1 MTKRINARTHHVLVL
16 RSQVANTA
24 AHHAKERAKR
34 LNWIA
39 TAAMRNAAAISKA
52 GGHNLIKRGANGAS
66 LGVVAD

>member
-1 MTKRINARTHHVLVL
+1 MTKRINARTHLVLVH

-39 TAAMRNAAAISKA
+39 TAATLNAAAISK
-52 GGHNLIKRGANGAS
+52 S
-66 LGVVAD
+66 SST